1 MQNQPM
7 LFPPDVSDLI
17 PANAMVRA
25 AGFIVNPLDRKSL
38 TDLYPGGGASAYDPS
53 MMPKA
58 IIRSYAKSICS
69 SRKIAQTTREDVNPL
84 WSTGMRQRE
93 QRDHRIRRPSAT
105 RRGCL
110 GGRCPCR
117 HQQ

>member
-7 LFPPDVSDLI
+7 LFPLDVSDLI

-53 MMPKA
+53 MIPKA

-84 WSTGMRQRE
+84 WSTGMRPLGHNTANRF
-93 QRDHRIRRPSAT
+93 RST
-105 RRGCL
+105 RAQ
-110 GGRCPCR
+110 PAVS
-117 HQQ
+117 

>member
-38 TDLYPGGGASAYDPS
+38 TDLYPGGGASAYGPVHDTEGHHPLV
-53 MMPKA
+53 
-58 IIRSYAKSICS
+58 
-69 SRKIAQTTREDVNPL
+69 REEHLLQPQDR
-84 WSTGMRQRE
+84 TDHARGRQPVMV
-93 QRDHRIRRPSAT
+93 D
-105 RRGCL
+105 
-110 GGRCPCR
+110 R
-117 HQQ
+117 HAPAGA